1 MIIRCLVD
9 GKCQRQMKLK
19 NRYVFDYIWS
29 IDVLLVD
36 ITWRMLGKLLM
47 LMVYIC
53 MHNAIHPIN
62 IENSFGCCRNGPI

>member
-1 MIIRCLVD
+1 
-9 GKCQRQMKLK
+9 
-19 NRYVFDYIWS
+19 
-29 IDVLLVD
+29 
-36 ITWRMLGKLLM
+36 M